1 MPIGDSDRPRTRST
15 RQAEK
20 NGAGRGVGTMGY
32 KSHPIGNATGMISL
46 VSALVIEH
54 GEKKIET
61 ERVTEA
67 GSKKIYTPG

>member
-1 MPIGDSDRPRTRST
+1 
-15 RQAEK
+15 
-20 NGAGRGVGTMGY
+20 MGY

-61 ERVTEA
+61 ERVTKA
-67 GSKKIYTPG
+67 GSKKLILRGE